1 MKITISIIILGVDLI
16 TAVLLVTLQSLSRTS
31 ANLIALISIA
41 LTVLILLFG
50 KRKEIKENIS
60 VRCRSIFRIV
70 SLSGCALIL
79 FYPFNNRF
87 QLFMIFECIIQ
98 LIWHLIV
105 QYQLFRQKNM

>member
-1 MKITISIIILGVDLI
+1 MIK
-16 TAVLLVTLQSLSRTS
+16 
-31 ANLIALISIA
+31 
-41 LTVLILLFG
+41 ILLCCGGGFSSSAIAT
-50 KRKEIKENIS
+50 RMEKEIKENIS

>member
-16 TAVLLVTLQSLSRTS
+16 TAVQSLSRTS